1 MNSVDRHFSR
11 YVVLGGLLSA
21 LSVIGTQTAWADVSC
36 DVPATLWLKARSGQ
50 GILQEAALKPC
61 WAAVSPQTKLTI
73 NYRADETAMLNA
85 SELQSWMTALGIPSK
100 RIELIENKNASF
112 AIRITVVLGEEK
124 QHGSP

>member
-1 MNSVDRHFSR
+1 MRAVARHFNR
-11 YVVLGGLLSA
+11 HVVLGGLMTA
-21 LSVIGTQTAWADVSC
+21 LSFIGSQTAWADVSC

-61 WAAVSPQTKLTI
+61 WAAISQQAKLTI

-85 SELQSWMTALGIPSK
+85 SELQNWMTALGITSK
-100 RIELIENKNASF
+100 RIQLIENKEATF
-112 AIRITVVLGEEK
+112 TIRITVVLGEEK